1 MTPSPLRVGLV
12 GYGYAG
18 KTFHAP
24 LIAGVPGLR
33 LAAVSSRD
41 AARVHADWPDAEVL
55 AAPRALLQRA
65 DLDLVVIASPND
77 SHFPLARA
85 ALAAGRHVVV
95 DKPFTLT
102 LAEARE
108 LCALAHA
115 RGRLLSVFHNRR
127 WDSDFLT
134 LRALV
139 EAGTLG
145 RIVHV
150 ESAFDRYRPVVRARW
165 RESAAP
171 GGGLWFDL
179 GPHLLDQALQL
190 FGWPQAITLDQAT
203 LREGGLA
210 DDWFQARLQYPG
222 LRMVLRASMLAAA
235 AAPRFEVHGT
245 AGSWTKLGLDPQ
257 EDALKAG
264 ARPAWPPPPGWGL
277 DRGASLI
284 TRPDRRHGEALVTD
298 HWPLMAGR
306 QGAFYAALHDALRG
320 VGANPVPPEQAAA
333 VMALVDLGQRSAHE
347 ARTLP
352 AGPSPLVAAAASAQT
367 AGSRAAREDR

>member
-1 MTPSPLRVGLV
+1 MTPPPLRVGLI

-41 AARVHADWPDAEVL
+41 AARAHADWPEAEVL
-55 AAPRALLQRA
+55 PDARALLQRS
-65 DLDLVVIASPND
+65 DIDLVVIASPND

-139 EAGTLG
+139 ESGTLG

-150 ESAFDRYRPVVRARW
+150 ESAFDRFRPNVRARW

-190 FGWPQAITLDQAT
+190 FGWPEAIGLDQAT
-203 LREGGLA
+203 LRDGGLA
-210 DDWFQARLQYPG
+210 DDWFQARLHYPG
-222 LRMVLRASMLAAA
+222 LRFVLRASMLAAA
-235 AAPRFEVHGT
+235 PAPRFVVHGT

-264 ARPAWPPPPGWGL
+264 ARPAWPPPPGWGA

-284 TRPDRRHGEALVTD
+284 TRPDPRHAEALVTD

-306 QGAFYAALHDALRG
+306 QGAYYAAVHDALRG
-320 VGANPVPPEQAAA
+320 AAANPVPPEQAAA
-333 VMALVDLGQRSAHE
+333 VMALIERGQRSAHE
-347 ARTLP
+347 GRALA
-352 AGPSPLVAAAASAQT
+352 AGPSLLVAASTSAQT
-367 AGSRAAREDR
+367 AGSRPVQEVR

>member
-1 MTPSPLRVGLV
+1 MTPPPLRVGLV

-33 LAAVSSRD
+33 LAAVSSREP
-41 AARVHADWPDAEVL
+41 ARVHADWPDAEVL
-55 AAPRALLQRA
+55 PDARALVQRA

-134 LRALV
+134 LRALL
-139 EAGTLG
+139 ARGTLG

-150 ESAFDRYRPVVRARW
+150 ESAFDRFRPAVRARW

-171 GGGLWFDL
+171 GAGLWFDL

-190 FGWPQAITLDQAT
+190 FGWPEALHLDQAM
-203 LREGGLA
+203 LRDGGLA
-210 DDWFQARLQYPG
+210 DDWFQASLHYPRL
-222 LRMVLRASMLAAA
+222 RVVLRAGMLAAA
-235 AAPRFEVHGT
+235 TSPRWAVHGT
-245 AGSWTKLGLDPQ
+245 AGSWVKLGLDPQ

-264 ARPAWPPPPGWGL
+264 ARPAWPPRPAWGQDPGV
-277 DRGASLI
+277 SLI
-284 TRPDRRHGEALVTD
+284 TRPDPRRADALFTD
-298 HWPLMAGR
+298 HWPLQPGC
-306 QGAFYAALHDALRG
+306 QGAYYAALHDALRG
-320 VGANPVPPEQAAA
+320 EAANPVPAEQAAA
-333 VMALVDLGQRSAHE
+333 VTALIELGQRSARE
-347 ARTLP
+347 RRTFDTG
-352 AGPSPLVAAAASAQT
+352 ASPLVAAAASGQT
-367 AGSRAAREDR
+367 ADSHRPQEAR

>member
-1 MTPSPLRVGLV
+1 MTPPPLRVGLV

-41 AARVHADWPDAEVL
+41 PARVHADWPGVEVL
-55 AAPRALLQRA
+55 PEAHALLQRA

-85 ALAAGRHVVV
+85 ALAAGHHVVV

-108 LCALAHA
+108 LGALAHA
-115 RGRLLSVFHNRR
+115 RARLLSVFHNRR

-139 EAGTLG
+139 DAGTLG

-150 ESAFDRYRPVVRARW
+150 ESAFDRFRPAVRARW
-165 RESAAP
+165 RESAGP
-171 GGGLWFDL
+171 GAGLWFDL

-190 FGWPQAITLDQAT
+190 FGWPVAIALDQAV
-203 LREGGLA
+203 LREGGLS
-210 DDWFQARLQYPG
+210 DDWFQARLHYPG
-222 LRMVLRASMLAAA
+222 LRVVLRASMLAGAP
-235 AAPRFEVHGT
+235 APRFVVHGS
-245 AGSWTKLGLDPQ
+245 AGSWTKSGLDPQ

-264 ARPAWPPPPGWGL
+264 LRPAWPPAPGWGEDPGTSVL
-277 DRGASLI
+277 
-284 TRPDRRHGEALVTD
+284 TRPGPPPGDGLVDEA
-298 HWPLMAGR
+298 WPLRPGC
-306 QGAFYAALHDALRG
+306 QGAFYAAVHDAIRG
-320 VGANPVPPEQAAA
+320 TAPNPVTPAQATA
-333 VMALVDLGQRSAHE
+333 VMALIEAGQRSARE
-347 ARTLP
+347 GRAVP
-352 AGPSPLVAAAASAQT
+352 AGASPLVA
-367 AGSRAAREDR
+367 

>member
-1 MTPSPLRVGLV
+1 MTPPPLRVGLV

-24 LIAGVPGLR
+24 LIAGVPGLQ

-41 AARVHADWPDAEVL
+41 AARVHADWPGVEVL
-55 AAPRALLQRA
+55 ADPRALVQRP

-115 RGRLLSVFHNRR
+115 RSRLLSVFHNRR

-134 LRALV
+134 LRVLV
-139 EAGTLG
+139 EQGTLG
-145 RIVHV
+145 RVVHV
-150 ESAFDRYRPVVRARW
+150 ESAFDRFRPAVRARW

-179 GPHLLDQALQL
+179 GPHLIDQALQL
-190 FGWPQAITLDQAT
+190 FGWPEAITLDQAV
-203 LREGGLA
+203 LREGGLS
-210 DDWFQARLQYPG
+210 DDWFQARLHYPA
-222 LRMVLRASMLAAA
+222 LRVVLRASMLAATPS
-235 AAPRFEVHGT
+235 PRFVVHGS
-245 AGSWTKLGLDPQ
+245 AGSWTKRGLDPQ

-264 ARPAWPPPPGWGL
+264 ERPAWPPRPGWGVDTGRSEVTL
-277 DRGASLI
+277 AQ
-284 TRPDRRHGEALVTD
+284 GEALVSEP
-298 HWPLMAGR
+298 WPLQRGC
-306 QGAFYAALHDALRG
+306 QGAYYAAVHDALRG
-320 VGANPVPPEQAAA
+320 QAANPVPPEQAVA
-333 VMALVDLGQRSAHE
+333 VMALIEAGQRSARE
-347 ARTLP
+347 GRTLP
-352 AGPSPLVAAAASAQT
+352 AGESPLVA
-367 AGSRAAREDR
+367 